1 MRRSDCAGCRERE
14 ARGLGRTP
22 TFGARPLQSLRA
34 AWAEAGDIAAA
45 ESSGPR
51 AWAAAAPP
59 AHAAPTDRGSGN
71 GGPGNGGFSNG
82 GSGNRG
88 SGNGGSG
95 NGGSGNGG
103 PGNGGSNHG
112 GSEGGSGGAPDA
124 SDRRTFLR
132 RLSIFAGALAATI
145 IAIPAVWFV
154 VQPLARPRQEAWRDV
169 GALDDFAVG
178 KTVVVQYQDPSPLN
192 WAGVTA
198 KTAAYVR
205 REPNDWKAFTIN
217 CSHLGCPV
225 RWEDDAKLFMC
236 PCHGG
241 VFFADGE
248 VAAGPPE
255 APLARYPVRVQNGR
269 VLIRTASV
277 PIAGKLK
284 P

>member
-71 GGPGNGGFSNG
+71 GGPGNGGFPVATAV
-82 GSGNRG
+82 RATAD
-88 SGNGGSG
+88 
-95 NGGSGNGG
+95 
-103 PGNGGSNHG
+103 PATAARHGGSNHG